1 MVIKDHPY
9 AIELDD
15 HGEPLSDEAGEIAR
29 IWIDGHARVWIAA
42 YRLEEAQEFGRLMA
56 DAVRRAAVAYSAT
69 LSLDEHET
77 LQQIVDGF
85 TQELREQIDD
95 IITIEKGG
103 LN

>member
-1 MVIKDHPY
+1 MSHPH
-9 AIELDD
+9 AIDLED
-15 HGEPLSDEAGEIAR
+15 HGEPLSADAGEIAR

-42 YRLEEAQEFGRLMA
+42 YRLEDAREFGRLMA
-56 DAVRRAAVAYSAT
+56 DTVRHAAVAYSVAWD
-69 LSLDEHET
+69 LDEDAA

-85 TQELREQIDD
+85 SEELREQIDE

>member
-1 MVIKDHPY
+1 
-9 AIELDD
+9 
-15 HGEPLSDEAGEIAR
+15 
-29 IWIDGHARVWIAA
+29 
-42 YRLEEAQEFGRLMA
+42 MA